1 MEERMEGQANGRSPG
16 CGAKGCRPWFLIR
29 PCPSGRLPLPPPP
42 LPPRLGREALLRP
55 LQTSLVTGDCSRPR
69 PRWMR

>member
-1 MEERMEGQANGRSPG
+1 MEGQADGRSPG